1 MVLNNF
7 RIVRLDASNL
17 TFEEYKEV
25 ESKRNGET
33 TISTKWARVGG
44 YYGSMERCLK
54 GLKNYIIS
62 QYAAIDDYN
71 VVLNKINSLSNAIVS
86 CLLYN
91 ETKEGQVRISDED
104 L

>member
-33 TISTKWARVGG
+33 TISTKWVRVGG

-54 GLKNYIIS
+54 GLKDYIIS
-62 QYAAIDDYN
+62 QYAAIDDYS
-71 VVLNKINSLSNAIVS
+71 VVLNKINSLNNAIVS
-86 CLLYN
+86 CSLYSDA
-91 ETKEGQVRISDED
+91 KQVRISDED